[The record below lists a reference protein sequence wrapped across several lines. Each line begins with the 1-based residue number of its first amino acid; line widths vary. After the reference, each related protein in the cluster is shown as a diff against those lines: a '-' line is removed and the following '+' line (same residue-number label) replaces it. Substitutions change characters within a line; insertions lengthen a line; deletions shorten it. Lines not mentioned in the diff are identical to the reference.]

1 MPMYIYHA
9 QGHPVG
15 FLFGNF
21 IHDLEGSPL
30 GRVLGSHVHRLDGT
44 YVGEWFKETVV
55 AKPAPSRRDIQPI
68 AAPERRPT
76 PGPTSSRRGVV
87 DYGYPDVFHL
97 LYQGGQASIPEEDE
111 LLLDVAA
118 E

>member
-15 FLFGNF
+15 FLFGSF
-21 IHDLEGSPL
+21 IHDLDGFPL

-55 AKPAPSRRDIQPI
+55 AKPVPARRDIQPVPI
-68 AAPERRPT
+68 PEKRPAP
-76 PGPTSSRRGVV
+76 GYTSSRRGVV

-97 LYQGGQASIPEEDE
+97 MYHPGGQEQDE
-111 LLLDVAA
+111 LLLSIAA